1 MLLSLILTS
10 ILQQDPLPPTSSS
23 WASTIRR
30 PQGAA
35 QRDRPDADA
44 VDRGLGQH
52 IKIEMGCEMDAWLE
66 NDENLALWEGDD
78 GFDGAKLTA
87 SDRRILL
94 ANWYYRATVK
104 ALKGH
109 AKWAYF
115 QHAGALLTADGSDDD
130 LSKLEGTPPGYKLV
144 VPAPDN

>member
-1 MLLSLILTS
+1 M
-10 ILQQDPLPPTSSS
+10 QP
-23 WASTIRR
+23 
-30 PQGAA
+30 
-35 QRDRPDADA
+35 

-66 NDENLALWEGDD
+66 NDENLALWEGD
-78 GFDGAKLTA
+78 DGAKLTA

-130 LSKLEGTPPGYKLV
+130 LITVSWRAPPQ
-144 VPAPDN
+144 ATSS